1 MDRNFCK
8 LRATRKISILELDG
22 EFSTP
27 VLVFGVNSWAN
38 LPYPESLKSPQI
50 RDTSGG
56 NVNNADIVL
65 VVEHGR
71 YSTQSDMF
79 PEWLGGLTMLLESFH

>member
-1 MDRNFCK
+1 MDRNFCE

-38 LPYPESLKSPQI
+38 LPYPESLESLQVRNAP
-50 RDTSGG
+50 GG
-56 NVNNADIVL
+56 NVEDADILL
-65 VVEHGR
+65 VIEHGGN
-71 YSTQSDMF
+71 ST
-79 PEWLGGLTMLLESFH
+79 